1 MVQATTPTFI
11 LTLPSDVDLSIAND
25 VWFTM
30 RQGCTCIQKHGEEL
44 EISPNNVVSVY
55 LTQEETLKLTKG
67 NADLQLNWV
76 YNGGERACSVIK
88 RIPVTENLL
97 KEVIA

>member
-11 LTLPSDVDLSIAND
+11 LTLPNDVDLSIAND

-44 EISPNNVVSVY
+44 NIEANVVSVY
-55 LTQEETLKLTKG
+55 LAQEETLKLTKG
-67 NADLQLNWV
+67 NASIQLNWV
-76 YNGGERACSVIK
+76 YENGERACSEIK
-88 RIPVTENLL
+88 AIPVTENLL

>member
-11 LTLPSDVDLSIAND
+11 LTLPNDVDLSIATD
-25 VWFTM
+25 VYFTM
-30 RQGCTCIQKHGEEL
+30 RQGCTCIQKHGEDL
-44 EISPNNVVSVY
+44 DISTNVVSVY
-55 LTQEETLKLTKG
+55 LAQEDTLRLTKG

-76 YNGGERACSVIK
+76 YGNGERACSVIK
-88 RIPVTENLL
+88 TIPVTENLL

>member
-11 LTLPSDVDLSIAND
+11 LTLPNDVDLSIAND

-44 EISPNNVVSVY
+44 DIAANVVSVY
-55 LTQEETLKLTKG
+55 LAQEETLKLTKG
-67 NADLQLNWV
+67 NASIQLNWV
-76 YNGGERACSVIK
+76 YENGERACSEIK
-88 RIPVTENLL
+88 TIPVTENLL

>member
-11 LTLPSDVDLSIAND
+11 LTLPNDVDLSIAND

-30 RQGCTCIQKHGEEL
+30 LQGCTCIQKHGEEL
-44 EISPNNVVSVY
+44 DIAANVVSVY
-55 LTQEETLKLTKG
+55 LAQEETLKLTKG
-67 NADLQLNWV
+67 NASIQLNWV
-76 YNGGERACSVIK
+76 YANGERACSVIK
-88 RIPVTENLL
+88 TIPVTENLL